1 MHKEFWLEKTKES
14 GHFEG
19 PDVGVKMKWIINNC
33 RGIVWT
39 FGDADGMYLRNVWS
53 HLPCDSASHSR
64 RPESSIT
71 RLCKP
76 QNSDILSVC
85 LIQIRSQQYFPILSV
100 IMAECRSKHVGKDDP
115 NKSQFFGLQR
125 CLIEQG

>member
-1 MHKEFWLEKTKES
+1 VHKEFWLEKTKES

-39 FGDADGMYLRNVWS
+39 FGDAQLPGDGTSLT
-53 HLPCDSASHSR
+53 R

-71 RLCKP
+71 PLLKL
-76 QNSDILSVC
+76 NIFAIHHSV
-85 LIQIRSQQYFPILSV
+85 S
-100 IMAECRSKHVGKDDP
+100 
-115 NKSQFFGLQR
+115 
-125 CLIEQG
+125 